1 MIRQVVS
8 RISSRILLGTPYCR
22 NEKWLTIAQDHTISI
37 FATTLTLRMF
47 PPAFHPVLSLLIPRR
62 WKIWSNINES
72 NKILRPII
80 EEYRAELANGNK
92 PRTLLHWMVQNAT
105 EVHGTVEA
113 LTLSQLSV
121 AVASVYTSSQ
131 VTSHLLFDLAAN
143 PEYIELV
150 REEIR
155 ENVPDLSRIDPNKLP
170 MLDACLTETLRR
182 NPPLLSKSCPPPTP

>member
-1 MIRQVVS
+1 
-8 RISSRILLGTPYCR
+8 
-22 NEKWLTIAQDHTISI
+22 
-37 FATTLTLRMF
+37 MF

-80 EEYRAELANGNK
+80 EEYRAELANGSK
-92 PRTLLHWMVQNAT
+92 PRTLLHWMIQNAT

-143 PEYIELV
+143 PE
-150 REEIR
+150 
-155 ENVPDLSRIDPNKLP
+155 
-170 MLDACLTETLRR
+170 
-182 NPPLLSKSCPPPTP
+182 